1 MPYDFLLKD
10 LNASKSQK
18 KIGTDKGLAKIG
30 DGIVNLA
37 YSVAK
42 SIYLTKNAESNSII
56 RTGWKVSK
64 EVLSNA
70 LKNAGLKSFA
80 KNRADA
86 HDIADTAEAIV
97 AYIWLNDFLS
107 VKEMVDLLVANLEGD
122 LYKRTEETKNAT
134 KAFTVLLD
142 NLKKYLPES

>member
-1 MPYDFLLKD
+1 MPYDFILKD
-10 LNASKSQK
+10 LNASKTQK

-30 DGIVNLA
+30 DGVVNLA

-42 SIYLTKNAESNSII
+42 SIYLTKSAANNAII

-64 EVLSNA
+64 EVLSTA

-80 KNRADA
+80 KSRADA
-86 HDIADTAEAIV
+86 HDIADTAEAII

-107 VKEMVDLLVANLEGD
+107 VKEMVDLLVDNLEGD

-134 KAFTVLLD
+134 NAFTVLLKH
-142 NLKKYLPES
+142 LKKYLPES